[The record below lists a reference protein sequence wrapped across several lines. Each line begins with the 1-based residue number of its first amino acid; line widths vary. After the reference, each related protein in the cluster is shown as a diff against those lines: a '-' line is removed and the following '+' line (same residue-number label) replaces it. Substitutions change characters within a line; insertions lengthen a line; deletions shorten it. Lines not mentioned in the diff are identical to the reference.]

1 MDLVRD
7 LARSLNELDRLA
19 KRHGDEELEYAVSKL
34 AEQLNVLVGVLGKLS
49 TVYEELEFLIKGVLK
64 LDTPVLAEISIKDGE
79 DLAKFVERAAQ
90 AGVDHNRLLAY
101 LLGSGLVKLYVEGER
116 VLVKAAQQRRSQQQP

>member
-19 KRHGDEELEYAVSKL
+19 RRHGDEELEYAVSKL

-101 LLGSGLVKLYVEGER
+101 LLGSGLVKLHVEGER